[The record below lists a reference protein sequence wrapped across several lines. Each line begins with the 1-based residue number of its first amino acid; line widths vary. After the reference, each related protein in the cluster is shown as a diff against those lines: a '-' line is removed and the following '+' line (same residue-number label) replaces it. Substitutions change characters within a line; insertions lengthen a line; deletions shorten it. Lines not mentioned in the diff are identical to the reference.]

1 MIDIIKQ
8 IIKYQYIYKKTGL
21 LDNTIY
27 NNIMKKVE
35 LILAKKN

>member
-8 IIKYQYIYKKTGL
+8 IIKYQYIYQKTGL